1 KLGKL
6 ETSYANADA
15 FINSFQLP
23 KDDFFYWEL
32 TIDYGLRI
40 FQMNIDWADR
50 AIGLLESRI
59 AAANAD

>member
-15 FINSFQLP
+15 FINSYGVP
-23 KDDFFYWEL
+23 KNDFFYWEL

-40 FQMNIDWADR
+40 FKMYLEWADR
-50 AIGLLESRI
+50 AIGLLSERI
-59 AAANAD
+59 ASTNA